1 VKVPAAGGKGA
12 AAAGGGNAAA
22 AALDEALGP
31 RANISKEMAKVLPVL
46 SEKDP
51 KARIKG
57 AEQIEAVFK
66 KANYRILPDGLGDF
80 IGLLVQ
86 KLADSNKAV
95 AKAYIAN
102 VGQLADALGPAFKT
116 VQKKL
121 CLALLPNLA
130 DKQSLVRDAVQVQM
144 EKIVNATNPE
154 TVLNY
159 LVPLL
164 QTDNPQLR
172 QEGLTFTLK
181 YKEHVK
187 KADIDTFIKPLVQG
201 LQDKNPQIRGMME
214 ELSGEVMIHTGSSQW
229 MDAVKDMKPAL
240 QATLKGMLEK
250 IKQKVGAGET
260 GGDSNASKGEDGST
274 AK

>member
-1 VKVPAAGGKGA
+1 
-12 AAAGGGNAAA
+12 
-22 AALDEALGP
+22 
-31 RANISKEMAKVLPVL
+31 MAKVLPVL

-164 QTDNPQLR
+164 
-172 QEGLTFTLK
+172 
-181 YKEHVK
+181 
-187 KADIDTFIKPLVQG
+187 
-201 LQDKNPQIRGMME
+201 
-214 ELSGEVMIHTGSSQW
+214 
-229 MDAVKDMKPAL
+229 
-240 QATLKGMLEK
+240 
-250 IKQKVGAGET
+250 
-260 GGDSNASKGEDGST
+260 
-274 AK
+274 